1 MKLISE
7 RTWVWQSAIL
17 GLVLAVT
24 APAQADDSDY
34 NLMITGTIVAQTCDV
49 TSNSQNQT
57 VHIGDFS
64 TGEFPVAGS
73 TSAEK
78 QFSINLLGC
87 TPGISGAKVMFS
99 GAADAAD
106 STLLALS
113 DTTGGGEMATG
124 VGVEILDESQNTIP
138 VNNSSS
144 DSSLYALKEGANTL
158 HFFLRYKSTADTVT
172 SGNATAVMYFDLE
185 YQ

>member
-1 MKLISE
+1 MN
-7 RTWVWQSAIL
+7 RTSVKTTCWCSSLLL
-17 GLVLAVT
+17 GLAMVVST
-24 APAQADDSDY
+24 AQADDSSY
-34 NLMITGTIVAQTCDV
+34 NLKITGTIVAQTCDV
-49 TSNSQNQT
+49 TSSSQNQT

-64 TGEFPVAGS
+64 SGEFSGTGS

-78 QFSINLLGC
+78 QFSINLRGC

-99 GAADAAD
+99 GAADATN

-124 VGVEILDESQNTIP
+124 LGVEILDENQNTIP

-158 HFFLRYKSTADTVT
+158 NFFLRYKSTSDTVT